1 MRKSGRFWFAV
12 GFLAVIL
19 LLVPGWI
26 LGGQA
31 VIAYHDQLDGE
42 MIAYLLQAKHLG
54 DGEVLPEF
62 MGGAPKTALTP
73 PAPGCVLLFVGG
85 HGLPAFFAMQLL
97 GCVTGYVGMYLL
109 GREVTG
115 RELPSVLAAGLY
127 AALPFLPVYGL
138 SQYGLPLLLW
148 CVLQLRKGRRRW
160 FAFGY
165 AAFFAFN
172 SSLVLAGFAV
182 LAVFAV
188 GLAGEALRMWRRKR
202 LEVRGNGVPQAKE
215 QRTGM
220 QREDR
225 QGIIASGGMWLVLCV
240 IYLLTNLSL
249 CGQVLGM
256 GESATSHK
264 AEYALA
270 AEGFLRGWSEG
281 FLYGGQHSQD
291 YHLYLSAAVALTLV
305 WTVLRRLTTQSGK
318 KAIGKNVSGREAV
331 GRESVGEESVGEE
344 EIGEEAAGKESVGQ
358 GWRGEQSAVLARV
371 ILYALCCNVVLAGI
385 AAGWNSGVG
394 VAFRKHL
401 GALGAFQL
409 DRVLWLSPCL
419 WYLILACGITL
430 ILETWREEGRA
441 ARLQACICCVLTAA
455 AVGVTGLLILKN
467 SDFKSNVQKLR
478 NPDYPVMSYAD
489 YYAVGVMDQVEEF
502 LYQTT
507 GLEQSAYRVVSLGID
522 PAAALYHGFYC
533 LDGYSNNYP
542 LEYKHRFREVIAP
555 ALEVSDY
562 LRAYYDEWGN
572 RCYLFGSECPGYYT
586 IQKNGFY
593 FSHLELDVE
602 ALRELGGNYLF
613 SAAYIANA
621 EELGLEL
628 LREEPFRTE
637 ESYYSIYLYEVE
649 AP

>member
-1 MRKSGRFWFAV
+1 MKKNGKVLFAV
-12 GFLAVIL
+12 GFLAVLL

-26 LGGQA
+26 LGEHA

-42 MIAYLLQAKHLG
+42 MIAYLLRAKHLG

-62 MGGAPKTALTP
+62 MGGAAKTALTP

-85 HGLPAFFAMQLL
+85 HGLLAFFVMQFL
-97 GCVTGYVGMYLL
+97 GCLVGYVGMYLL

-138 SQYGLPLLLW
+138 SQYGLPMLLW
-148 CVLQLRKGRRRW
+148 CVLQLRKDRQGKS
-160 FAFGY
+160 AFSTVFYAVVY
-165 AAFFAFN
+165 AAFFALN

-188 GLAGEALRMWRRKR
+188 GIAGEALRMRRRKQIKKQFKK
-202 LEVRGNGVPQAKE
+202 LA
-215 QRTGM
+215 
-220 QREDR
+220 
-225 QGIIASGGMWLVLCV
+225 ALAGMWLVMCV
-240 IYLLTNLSL
+240 VYVLTNLSL
-249 CGQVLGM
+249 LRQILGM
-256 GESATSHK
+256 GESVTSHK

-270 AEGFLRGWSEG
+270 AEGFLRGWAEG
-281 FLYGGQHSQD
+281 FLHGGQHSQD
-291 YHLYLSAAVALTLV
+291 YHLYLLAAVAVTLV
-305 WTVLRRLTTQSGK
+305 WTVLRGK
-318 KAIGKNVSGREAV
+318 IRQMS
-331 GRESVGEESVGEE
+331 
-344 EIGEEAAGKESVGQ
+344 
-358 GWRGEQSAVLARV
+358 LARV
-371 ILYALCCNVVLAGI
+371 ILYGLCCNAVLAGI
-385 AAGWNSGVG
+385 AAGWNSSVG
-394 VAFRKHL
+394 VALRKHL

-419 WYLILACGITL
+419 WYLILACGVTL
-430 ILETWREEGRA
+430 ILEAWREEGRA
-441 ARLQACICCVLTAA
+441 ARLQACVCCVLTAA

-478 NPDYPVMSYAD
+478 NQDYPVMSYAD
-489 YYAVGVMDQVEEF
+489 YYAVGVMEQVEEF

-507 GLEQSAYRVVSLGID
+507 GLEQSAYRTVSLGID

-533 LDGYSNNYP
+533 LDGYSNNYS

-555 ALEVSDY
+555 ALEASDY

-593 FSHLELDVE
+593 FTHLELDVE
-602 ALRELGGNYLF
+602 ALRGMGCNYLF
-613 SAAYIANA
+613 SAAYIANG
-621 EELGLEL
+621 EELGLKL
-628 LREEPFRTE
+628 LREEPFQTE
-637 ESYYSIYLYEVE
+637 ESYYYIYLYEVE
-649 AP
+649 AG